1 MKKLISLCL
10 AMTMLLGSMV
20 GCGKTPTSSSGNPSN
35 SEGGGL
41 GTPQT
46 FKFGLTVASTHTYS
60 IAAQNFA
67 ELVEEKSGGNM
78 TVDLYYDSSLG
89 DDAADGVYA
98 DERRDLCIGRTGRNC
113 TYVPDL

>member
-46 FKFGLTVASTHTYS
+46 FKFGLTVASTHPYS
-60 IAAQNFA
+60 N
-67 ELVEEKSGGNM
+67 
-78 TVDLYYDSSLG
+78 
-89 DDAADGVYA
+89 A

>member
-1 MKKLISLCL
+1 MKKLISRCL

-46 FKFGLTVASTHTYS
+46 FKFGLTVASTHPYS
-60 IAAQNFA
+60 IAAQNLPSWWKKKVGA
-67 ELVEEKSGGNM
+67 
-78 TVDLYYDSSLG
+78 
-89 DDAADGVYA
+89 
-98 DERRDLCIGRTGRNC
+98 I
-113 TYVPDL
+113 

>member
-46 FKFGLTVASTHTYS
+46 FKFGLTVASTHPYS

-89 DDAADGVYA
+89 DDAALMESMQMNA
-98 DERRDLCIGRTGRNC
+98 EIGRAH
-113 TYVPDL
+113 V